1 MVNHDNHLIQTF
13 RFQVKL
19 RKSPEAISGESQTGL
34 NRLPNDSANGDV
46 LGNGAFQEI
55 SGLEITMDV
64 QDYLEGGRNDGIV
77 RLSGR
82 ARYPPL
88 TLKRGMFY
96 SVDTNEPATLNK
108 DLWNWIQHTVAGKR
122 PISRY
127 DGVIEVL
134 GKGEQVVASWEFDR
148 GLPTRIRGPELNAK
162 TGEIAIEEM
171 QITHEGLR
179 LV

>member
-1 MVNHDNHLIQTF
+1 MVNNVDYLIQTF

-19 RKSPEAISGESQTGL
+19 RKSLEVTPGESETGL
-34 NRLPNDSANGDV
+34 TPPPKDLEKGPV
-46 LGNGAFQEI
+46 PFHKCAFQEI
-55 SGLEITMDV
+55 SGLEITMEV
-64 QDYLEGGRNDGIV
+64 QDYLEGGRNDGVI

-96 SVDTNEPATLNK
+96 TNEPANLNK